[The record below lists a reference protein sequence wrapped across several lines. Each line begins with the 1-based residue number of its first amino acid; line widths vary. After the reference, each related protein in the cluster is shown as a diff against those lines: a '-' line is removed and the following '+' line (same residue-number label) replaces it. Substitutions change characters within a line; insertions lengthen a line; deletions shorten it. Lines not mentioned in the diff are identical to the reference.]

1 MTATTQA
8 KDDPSGPA
16 SAKTLRLLK
25 VGLSGCL
32 ATAVDVAALV
42 VLVELLGMYV
52 TLAAFLAALCG
63 GVTNFLVNKFW
74 AFRDSSKIDIRQ
86 VIAYALVSLMTA
98 IFVAAAVHLLAVV
111 IGWPY
116 LIAKAIAA
124 LSIFLAWGYPAQ
136 AKFVFPNKDSSS
148 TNSS

>member
-1 MTATTQA
+1 VTATTKT
-8 KDDPSGPA
+8 KDDLHGQTSPRS
-16 SAKTLRLLK
+16 LRLLK

-42 VLVELLGMYV
+42 VLVERLGVYV

-74 AFRDSSKIDIRQ
+74 AFRDSSRIDIRQ
-86 VIAYALVSLMTA
+86 VIAYALVSLATA
-98 IFVAAAVHLLAVV
+98 IFVAAAVHLLAVI

-124 LSIFLAWGYPAQ
+124 ISIFLAWGYPAQ
-136 AKFVFPNKDSSS
+136 AKFVFPNKGASAAD
-148 TNSS
+148 